1 MLRALAAPGDHCR
14 TRVGRQ
20 WITSSFA
27 GSTEARCGSRYR
39 DAFLTL
45 GPRRVFHKSRSAS
58 QNFLPRSH
66 VDFFMTPGATLGLAG
81 SGRQSYFSATRAP
94 RYSLLFA
101 LPLLIVY
108 EMLAATLSGP
118 RGTGVRNGADVILK
132 ELAFAAMGTRGP
144 IVLMAL
150 IIGASVYLVW
160 RDWKRS
166 GGVRGAFF
174 GGMLVESSVL
184 AIVFGLIIGTITAR
198 LLGAMHL
205 LMMNGGGD
213 GGALAGMSG
222 PTRLMLSLGAGLYE
236 ELLFRVFLVSAIA
249 AIGKTLLGL
258 GRRGAGILAAVVG
271 AVIFSAFHYIGRY
284 GDPFEIQSFAFRAL
298 SGLAFSAIYLLRGFG
313 ITAWTHALY
322 DTFLLLL

>member
-1 MLRALAAPGDHCR
+1 LPSTLLRPFTAP
-14 TRVGRQ
+14 
-20 WITSSFA
+20 
-27 GSTEARCGSRYR
+27 
-39 DAFLTL
+39 
-45 GPRRVFHKSRSAS
+45 
-58 QNFLPRSH
+58 
-66 VDFFMTPGATLGLAG
+66 
-81 SGRQSYFSATRAP
+81 QSYWQTSRTH

-101 LPLLIVY
+101 LPLLVAY
-108 EMLAATLSGP
+108 EMLAAALGGP
-118 RGTGVRNGADVILK
+118 RGAEVRNGADVILK
-132 ELAFAAMGTRGP
+132 ELASAAMGTRGP

-174 GGMLVESSVL
+174 GGMLLESSLL
-184 AIVFGLIIGTITAR
+184 AVVFGLIIGTITAR

-205 LMMNGGGD
+205 LMMNGGG
-213 GGALAGMSG
+213 GAIAGMSG

-236 ELLFRVFLVSAIA
+236 ELLFRVFLVGALA
-249 AIGKTLLGL
+249 ALGKSLLGL

-271 AVIFSAFHYIGRY
+271 AVLFSAFHYIGRY

-298 SGLAFSAIYLLRGFG
+298 SGLAFSGLYLMRGFG

-322 DTFLLLL
+322 DTFLLVF

>member
-1 MLRALAAPGDHCR
+1 
-14 TRVGRQ
+14 
-20 WITSSFA
+20 
-27 GSTEARCGSRYR
+27 
-39 DAFLTL
+39 
-45 GPRRVFHKSRSAS
+45 
-58 QNFLPRSH
+58 
-66 VDFFMTPGATLGLAG
+66 MTPGATLGLAG

-108 EMLAATLSGP
+108 ELLAASLGGP

-144 IVLMAL
+144 MVLMAL
-150 IIGASVYLVW
+150 IIGASIYLVW

-174 GGMLVESSVL
+174 GGMLLESSLL
-184 AIVFGLIIGTITAR
+184 AIVFGLIIGTLTAR

-205 LMMNGGGD
+205 LMMNGGG
-213 GGALAGMSG
+213 GPLASMSG

-249 AIGKTLLGL
+249 AIGKTL
-258 GRRGAGILAAVVG
+258 
-271 AVIFSAFHYIGRY
+271 
-284 GDPFEIQSFAFRAL
+284 
-298 SGLAFSAIYLLRGFG
+298 
-313 ITAWTHALY
+313 
-322 DTFLLLL
+322 